1 LKLIISLIASF
12 LLFTLQELSDVRRLF
27 VEAPV
32 NVVKSEAFYDFI
44 GNYNREDKVLWAYK
58 GAAIT
63 LKAKFAKTLKE
74 KKRLF
79 TEGVQWIE
87 NAVKSEPNNVEIR
100 LIRLSI
106 QENAPKILNYKK
118 NIEEDKKLLLS
129 NLEQQNLSLKE
140 YIKKYI
146 KQSDIFTDKE
156 KKSILN

>member
-32 NVVKSEAFYDFI
+32 NVVKSEVFYDFI

-74 KKRLF
+74 KKSLF
-79 TEGVQWIE
+79 TEGVKWIE
-87 NAVKSEPNNVEIR
+87 NAVKSEPNNIEIR